1 MDNIQN
7 QESNHI
13 DIQVIQGAL
22 SLIDAAIKRGTYHP
36 SEISSVGSIR
46 DKLDGAV
53 STYVEANGQDNTNN
67 QSSEKVS

>member
-1 MDNIQN
+1 MDNTQN

-36 SEISSVGSIR
+36 NEISSVGVIR

-53 STYVEANGQDNTNN
+53 NSYTESSKQDNTDN
-67 QSSEKVS
+67 Q